1 MDQAS
6 IPLTAARRAR
16 LDDLRHQAEQLI
28 LSRQDAGSGLLPA
41 STAVTVHG
49 DYTDAWVRDNVYSIL
64 AVWGLWLAL
73 REEDPAAARPLAAA
87 VVALMRGLLDAMMRQ
102 SAKVERFKLTQ
113 HPLDALHAKYDTRTG
128 MPVVGDDAW
137 GHLQIDAT
145 SVYLLMLAQM
155 SASGLPIVQA
165 RSELDFVQNLVY
177 YLGCAWRTPDFGI
190 WERGNKRN
198 DGEVEI
204 NASSVG
210 MAKAALEAIDGARL
224 LDDGSPVI
232 HVPGDDIAN
241 AHTTLMN
248 LLPRESQSKETDGA
262 LLAIIGFPAYAVEN
276 PELVERIHAEIV
288 AKLEGPYGCKRF
300 LRDGHQTS
308 VEDQSR
314 LYYEPG
320 ELARFEHIESEWPL
334 FFCYQMLEAAMRD
347 QTAVARDYRQRLLDL
362 CVKRDGFALLPEL
375 YRVAP
380 DRVDAEREHPGSQP
394 REPNDNVPLV
404 WAQSLFLLAQ
414 LVDEG
419 FLTPAAL
426 DPQQRRLRVGP
437 RRPVEVRVVVL
448 ASDEIVAARLH
459 AHGVAAETTAS
470 MAPVQVRHPDD
481 LEAAFAELGRN
492 AALGLSGRPPRRP
505 GTLSTSLL
513 WRLDGQDLLFLPHFA
528 HDLESYLHLDNRLL
542 IARVRTEIS
551 YLQRRWHRSGTPL
564 LVLRVTD
571 AMLGSPGADALL
583 EELRLIQAGAC
594 EGAAGGP
601 LQATLAEADREQ
613 IDWLAALPARPTALV
628 SAPSPCAHLP
638 WEEAASRP
646 LSAARTAALALEA
659 DTGRLR
665 EVLAGSRNPYEQI
678 EVLGQLWRR
687 DGPDSPAG
695 EAGSVRDLVTLS
707 FERARWRRRWS
718 LVRRAAGLLGIS
730 DAGLEDAVAQVVL
743 RQKRIAVGR
752 AFDEQAV
759 IGRPIG
765 HDEILRRMQS
775 SGIDDPRYRAMMQEA
790 LVFLGMLIKADRS
803 LFGGTLTLRAWH
815 LLRLVTAWLSREH
828 DITQDEAFDH
838 LLELSPHA
846 VMERL
851 REVIVH
857 ELESAGS
864 VAHVQSLDHLRG
876 SGGLVQT
883 LFPPESDPP
892 LPQGI
897 GNWSAWREMSGVL
910 ARLPGDFYERVWD
923 LLQHCRGLIIGD
935 QLDPRSRLES
945 ALLQADMT
953 RGERSFELQVEDRLD
968 RIAAPEY
975 RQLNI
980 EALTALSHQL
990 RANPGLHLGSYL
1002 VLDAVIGHAV
1012 RLVWRERHPELPDA
1026 LYNEQLAGAWDD
1038 FYASAPH
1045 QVSNAVVGALTSLLG
1060 PASEDQRRSAA
1071 IAT

>member
-1 MDQAS
+1 MDQAR

-16 LDDLRHQAEQLI
+16 LDALRHQAEQLI

-73 REEDPAAARPLAAA
+73 RDEDPAAARPLATA
-87 VVALMRGLLDAMMRQ
+87 VVALMRGLLAAMMRQ
-102 SAKVERFKLTQ
+102 SAKVERFKVTQ

-145 SVYLLMLAQM
+145 SVFLLMLAQM

-165 RSELDFVQNLVY
+165 RHELDFVQNLVY
-177 YLGCAWRTPDFGI
+177 YLGFAWRTPDFGI

-224 LDDGSPVI
+224 LEDGSPVI

-276 PELVERIHAEIV
+276 PELVERIQGEIV

-334 FFCYQMLEAAMRD
+334 FFCYQMLEAAMRE

-362 CVKRDGFALLPEL
+362 CVEGEGFALLPEL

-419 FLTPAAL
+419 FLSPATL

-437 RRPVEVRVVVL
+437 RRTVEVRVVVL

-459 AHGVAAETTAS
+459 AHDVAAETTAS

-492 AALGLSGRPPRRP
+492 AGLGLSGRPPRRP

-551 YLQRRWHRSGTPL
+551 YLQRRWHRSGKPL

-583 EELRLIQAGAC
+583 EELRGIQAGAC

-601 LQATLAEADREQ
+601 LQATLADADREQ
-613 IDWLAALPARPTALV
+613 IDWLAALPARPT
-628 SAPSPCAHLP
+628 
-638 WEEAASRP
+638 
-646 LSAARTAALALEA
+646 
-659 DTGRLR
+659 
-665 EVLAGSRNPYEQI
+665 
-678 EVLGQLWRR
+678 
-687 DGPDSPAG
+687 
-695 EAGSVRDLVTLS
+695 
-707 FERARWRRRWS
+707 
-718 LVRRAAGLLGIS
+718 
-730 DAGLEDAVAQVVL
+730 
-743 RQKRIAVGR
+743 
-752 AFDEQAV
+752 
-759 IGRPIG
+759 
-765 HDEILRRMQS
+765 
-775 SGIDDPRYRAMMQEA
+775 
-790 LVFLGMLIKADRS
+790 
-803 LFGGTLTLRAWH
+803 
-815 LLRLVTAWLSREH
+815 
-828 DITQDEAFDH
+828 
-838 LLELSPHA
+838 
-846 VMERL
+846 
-851 REVIVH
+851 
-857 ELESAGS
+857 
-864 VAHVQSLDHLRG
+864 
-876 SGGLVQT
+876 
-883 LFPPESDPP
+883 
-892 LPQGI
+892 
-897 GNWSAWREMSGVL
+897 
-910 ARLPGDFYERVWD
+910 
-923 LLQHCRGLIIGD
+923 
-935 QLDPRSRLES
+935 
-945 ALLQADMT
+945 
-953 RGERSFELQVEDRLD
+953 
-968 RIAAPEY
+968 
-975 RQLNI
+975 
-980 EALTALSHQL
+980 
-990 RANPGLHLGSYL
+990 
-1002 VLDAVIGHAV
+1002 
-1012 RLVWRERHPELPDA
+1012 
-1026 LYNEQLAGAWDD
+1026 
-1038 FYASAPH
+1038 
-1045 QVSNAVVGALTSLLG
+1045 
-1060 PASEDQRRSAA
+1060 
-1071 IAT
+1071 